1 MKITKQQLKQ
11 IITEEINQISEINES
26 EYAREQLLELADDV
40 GALHNSLAPLPAY
53 DKIAESLLNIK
64 DRIDN
69 IASRL

>member
-26 EYAREQLLELADDV
+26 EYAREQLLELADDIR
-40 GALHNSLAPLPAY
+40 NQILASA
-53 DKIAESLLNIK
+53 DDQAAEILRNIQ
-64 DRIDN
+64 DRIEL